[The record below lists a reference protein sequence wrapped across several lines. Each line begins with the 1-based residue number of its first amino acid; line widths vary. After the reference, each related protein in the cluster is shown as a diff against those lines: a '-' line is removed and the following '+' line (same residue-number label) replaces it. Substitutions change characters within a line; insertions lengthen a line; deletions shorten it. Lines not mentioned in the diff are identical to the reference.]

1 MIYHEINKACLGVSL
16 RRFQQWFQQ
25 YDEDLRK
32 LSEQA
37 EAKERT
43 LSEQS
48 SLAGSEDSFY
58 SKAKE
63 EIVISKK
70 KQAKRKLRANE
81 AASPKRIKPNPKP
94 ELRVLKKLVSRAIPS
109 NQAPKKRPR
118 ASIEPPGPS
127 PGVPPS
133 KVSRPKPSSILY
145 RRYKFERGPTV
156 FYQQ

>member
-1 MIYHEINKACLGVSL
+1 MISTMVSRVRLGSS
-16 RRFQQWFQQ
+16 Q
-25 YDEDLRK
+25 
-32 LSEQA
+32 SEQA

-58 SKAKE
+58 SEAKE
-63 EIVISKK
+63 EIVIPKK
-70 KQAKRKLRANE
+70 KQANRKFRANE
-81 AASPKRIKPNPKP
+81 AASPKRIKPNPRP

-118 ASIEPPGPS
+118 ASIEPPGPP
-127 PGVPPS
+127 PGAPPS
-133 KVSRPKPSSILY
+133 KELRPKPSSLPS

-156 FYQQ
+156 FYCDYVTNVTYKIQCKYSKL